1 MKKMMLSAVAAA
13 VVMSIGAQ
21 AGNGAST
28 ATHGKAVLHNEVA
41 GASYYSMQK
50 KAARSFIP
58 AAIKAH
64 HAATPKAPKE
74 VLQALGDTVR
84 AVQAIQHKDTKAAQK
99 YLEEADK
106 LFATAL
112 KQHPQLKFV
121 PIEEMVLVNDVI
133 ITPQDAKRVVDGARE
148 LLKYYRTQA
157 ARDLLVPFKDEMDVL
172 TSYLPMELYPAATK
186 KALEALKKGKVDQ
199 ALGVLAE
206 AFNTIV
212 TVKTVIPIPLLAAQ
226 DFVRQAAALDKS
238 KKEEAL
244 KLLEAAKAELQKAYY
259 FGYTDKRSPA
269 YKDLYDQIIALEK
282 EIKGKNMVEKLYT
295 HLKESFSK
303 LIGKIYSDMRDT
315 VAAEEA
321 KVMKKP
327 QEAAGVPSAKASV
340 EEVQNKERFEA
351 KMKASDFGKEVE
363 ADLKKAAIAK

>member
-1 MKKMMLSAVAAA
+1 MRKMMISAAA
-13 VVMSIGAQ
+13 AMVVGTGLH
-21 AGNGAST
+21 AGNAAS
-28 ATHGKAVLHNEVA
+28 ANARGKPVLHNEVA

-64 HAATPKAPKE
+64 HAATPKPPKE
-74 VLQALGDTVR
+74 ILKAFGDTVR
-84 AVQAIQHKDTKAAQK
+84 AVQAIQHKDTKSAQK
-99 YLEEADK
+99 YLQEADK
-106 LFATAL
+106 LFTSVL
-112 KQHPQLKFV
+112 KKNPQLKFV
-121 PIEEMVLVNDVI
+121 PVDEMILVNDVI

-157 ARDLLVPFKDEMDVL
+157 ARELLTPLKDEMDVL

-199 ALGVLAE
+199 TLGVLAD

-238 KKEEAL
+238 KKEEAT

-259 FGYTDKRSPA
+259 FGYTDKRSAA
-269 YKDLYDQIIALEK
+269 YKDLYDQINALEK

-315 VAAEEA
+315 VATEEA
-321 KVMKKP
+321 KVLKNPK
-327 QEAAGVPSAKASV
+327 EALGIPSAKAKV
-340 EEVQNKERFEA
+340 EETRDKDRFEA

-363 ADLKKAAIAK
+363 ADLKKAAVSQ